1 MDVKMKQGFQ
11 YTTYLPGYAVPSMK
25 KFTESLEWTD
35 SVTLRDSTKEEYEE
49 AMKYEDTEISKSS
62 QEPSEKKSKKSKTQI
77 GFSSLDNF
85 FQEEKPKR
93 KKK

>member
-1 MDVKMKQGFQ
+1 MDVKMKHGFQ

-25 KFTESLEWTD
+25 KFTESCEWTE
-35 SVTLRDSTKEEYEE
+35 SLILRDSTKEEYEN
-49 AMKYEDTEISKSS
+49 AMKYEDI
-62 QEPSEKKSKKSKTQI
+62 EKPSKKKQI
-77 GFSSLDNF
+77 GFSTVEDF